1 VESVGSGEEGDSEG
15 LSVAERPAVLYIVGA
30 GRSGSTLFER
40 LLGGFPGFV
49 NVGEL
54 VEVFRQIAP
63 RNERCGCGSLFEDC
77 QFWQGVG
84 ERAFGGWDRDLVRE
98 NAARQRRVARQRY
111 LAKLA
116 SPRLR
121 ERAFEQDLA
130 DYCDVQFRLYR
141 AIQQESQA
149 DVIVDASKAVA
160 PLVALRNEGR
170 IDLRVLHLVRDV
182 RGVSYSWAKSE
193 VRRPH
198 ATDQGRDTMANFSV
212 GLTSARWTRMEV
224 QAALLTAVMKPS
236 VTVRYEDLVADPRK
250 TTEAALSALDLGRFW
265 RQGAHLHGNVAML
278 PPSHG
283 ISGNPSRFTTGEVTL
298 RADEQWRSELHRRDR
313 AVSTALGALPLMAHG
328 YFKTSSRAS
337 DG

>member
-1 VESVGSGEEGDSEG
+1 MGSVGRGGSGES
-15 LSVAERPAVLYIVGA
+15 LASERPTVLYIVGA
-30 GRSGSTLFER
+30 GRSGSTVFER

-77 QFWQGVG
+77 PFWQGVG
-84 ERAFGGWDRDLVRE
+84 ERAFGGWDPDLVHE
-98 NAARQRRVARQRY
+98 NALRQRRVARQRY
-111 LAKLA
+111 LVKLA
-116 SPRLR
+116 SERLR
-121 ERAFEQDLA
+121 ERDFENDLA
-130 DYCDVQFRLYR
+130 KYCEVQFKLYQ
-141 AIQQESQA
+141 AIQQESKA

-182 RGVSYSWAKSE
+182 RGVSYSWAKSD

-198 ATDQGRDTMANFSV
+198 ATDEGRDTMAKFSI
-212 GLTSARWTRMEV
+212 GLTSARWTRMET
-224 QAALLTAVMKPS
+224 QAALVTAVMKPS
-236 VTVRYEDLVADPRK
+236 VTVRYEDLVTDPRK
-250 TTEAALSALDLGRFW
+250 TTEEALSALGLGRFW
-265 RQGAHLHGNVAML
+265 RQGTHLRGNVAIL

-298 RADEQWRSELHRRDR
+298 RADEQWRSKLRRRDR
-313 AVSTALGALPLMAHG
+313 AVSTALGVLPLMAHG
-328 YFKTSSRAS
+328 YFRTSSGES